1 MTVALDPLV
10 LMGACGTTIIALG
23 VWLFA
28 ADRHGQATR
37 QRISGVTAA
46 HSTTTAPVAD
56 VRRPWA
62 APAREV
68 GALSRLLAR
77 AGVETDRPDLYP
89 MPWWAIVFVAS
100 MLAVAL
106 AAGAAFFVGPKVWI
120 VLPLGAFFIVRAV
133 FKFFHNRRSDQ
144 LYGQL
149 PDAMAMVVRSV
160 RVGFTVQDALRI
172 VSEEGQWPTS
182 AEFRRVID
190 EIRVGGSLLD
200 ALGKLARRSALLEYR
215 FLAVALSLQGQSGG
229 SLSETLENLADVV
242 RKRVALK
249 QRAVALSSEARL
261 TMYVLGGLPFL
272 LAGGLMVLTP
282 GYLLPLLTTPTG
294 KKFLFAGIVLFCMG
308 FGSMK
313 LIIKK
318 SVS

>member
-1 MTVALDPLV
+1 MSVPLDP
-10 LMGACGTTIIALG
+10 MIMMAAGGTTVVALG

-37 QRISGVTAA
+37 NRISSVTAA
-46 HSTTTAPVAD
+46 HASAGIQVQD
-56 VRRPWA
+56 VRRPWVEA
-62 APAREV
+62 TREA
-68 GALSRLLAR
+68 GGFQRLLAYL
-77 AGVETDRPDLYP
+77 AIEPDRPDLYP
-89 MPWWAIVFVAS
+89 MPWWALAFVAS
-100 MLAVAL
+100 MLAVAIG
-106 AAGAAFFVGPKVWI
+106 AGASFFVGPRIWI
-120 VLPLGAFFIVRAV
+120 ALPLKAFFMVRAV
-133 FKFFHNRRSDQ
+133 FRFFQNRRSAQ
-144 LYGQL
+144 LYAQL

-172 VSEEGQWPTS
+172 VSEEGQFPTS
-182 AEFRRVID
+182 TEFRRVID

-200 ALGKLARRSALLEYR
+200 ALVKLAQRSALLEYR

-249 QRAVALSSEARL
+249 QRAIALASEAST
-261 TMYVLGGLPFL
+261 TMYVLGALPFVVS
-272 LAGGLMVLTP
+272 AGLMVLTP
-282 GYLLPLLTTPTG
+282 SYLTPLVTTSVG
-294 KKFLFAGIVLFCMG
+294 KKVLFAGIMLLGMG

-313 LIIKK
+313 VIIKK

>member
-1 MTVALDPLV
+1 MTTPLDPMI
-10 LMGACGTTIIALG
+10 LMAAGGTTVVAIGI
-23 VWLFA
+23 WLFA

-37 QRISGVTAA
+37 QRIASVSAA
-46 HSTTTAPVAD
+46 HASAGIQVQA

-62 APAREV
+62 EATREAN
-68 GALSRLLAR
+68 GFHRALAYLAI
-77 AGVETDRPDLYP
+77 EPDRPDLYP
-89 MPWWAIVFVAS
+89 MPWWALAFVAS
-100 MLAVAL
+100 MLALAL
-106 AAGAAFFVGPKVWI
+106 AAAATFFVGPVAW
-120 VLPLGAFFIVRAV
+120 VSLPLDAFLIVRTV
-133 FKFFHNRRSDQ
+133 FRFFHNRRSAQ
-144 LYGQL
+144 LYTQL

-182 AEFRRVID
+182 TEFRRVID

-200 ALGKLARRSALLEYR
+200 ALVKLAQRSALLEYR

-249 QRAVALSSEARL
+249 QRAIALASEAKT
-261 TMYVLGGLPFL
+261 TMYVLGALPFVVS
-272 LAGGLMVLTP
+272 AGLMVLTP
-282 GYLLPLLTTPTG
+282 SYLTPLITTSVG
-294 KKFLFAGIVLFCMG
+294 KKVLFAGIVLLGLG

-313 LIIKK
+313 VIIKK

>member
-1 MTVALDPLV
+1 MSVPLNP
-10 LMGACGTTIIALG
+10 MIMMAAGGTTAVAVGI
-23 VWLFA
+23 WLFA

-37 QRISGVTAA
+37 QRISSLTAA
-46 HSTTTAPVAD
+46 HASAGSQVQG

-62 APAREV
+62 EAGREAN
-68 GALSRLLAR
+68 GFHRALAYLAI
-77 AGVETDRPDLYP
+77 EPDRPDLYP
-89 MPWWAIVFVAS
+89 MPWWALAFVAS
-100 MLAVAL
+100 MLALAL
-106 AAGAAFFVGPKVWI
+106 AAGASFFVGPPAWAS
-120 VLPLGAFFIVRAV
+120 LPLDACLIVRAV
-133 FKFFHNRRSDQ
+133 FRFFHSRRSAQ
-144 LYGQL
+144 LYAQL

-182 AEFRRVID
+182 TEFRRVVD
-190 EIRVGGSLLD
+190 EIRVGGSLMD
-200 ALGKLARRSALLEYR
+200 ALVKLAQRSALLEYR

-249 QRAVALSSEARL
+249 QRAVALAAEAKT
-261 TMYVLGGLPFL
+261 TMYVLGGLPFVVS
-272 LAGGLMVLTP
+272 AGLMVLTP
-282 GYLLPLLTTPTG
+282 SYLMPLVTTPVG
-294 KKFLFAGIVLFCMG
+294 KQILFAGIVLLCLG

-313 LIIKK
+313 IIIKK